1 MLTLSLSFLLYS
13 KNLNL
18 VTLLLLWAVAA
29 LSHEMQQIFHSAR
42 MDLSCMKLKP
52 CATPAP
58 NSNEE
63 GAPSRGQSASR
74 RESVANRNFGL
85 TAA

>member
-42 MDLSCMKLKP
+42 MDLSCMKLNP

-58 NSNEE
+58 KSNEE